1 MRDCV
6 EIRDLRVR
14 TILGINDGEREEPQ
28 DITISLWIF
37 CDTRKPGA
45 SDRIEDAIN
54 YRDVAKRVLQLAESS
69 KFFLVERLAEEIARI
84 CVRGF
89 GASKVRV
96 NVEKPGAVRHSRAV
110 GVTIEREPDDFR
122 D

>member
-6 EIRDLRVR
+6 EIRDLQLR
-14 TILGINDGEREEPQ
+14 TILGINDWEREELQ
-28 DITISLWIF
+28 DIVVSLWIF

-54 YRDVAKRVLQLAESS
+54 YRDVAKRVLQLGESS

-84 CVRGF
+84 CVREF
-89 GASKVRV
+89 GAAKVRV
-96 NVEKPGAVRHSRAV
+96 KVEKPSAVRHSRAV
-110 GVTIEREPDDFR
+110 GVTIERERADFP
-122 D
+122 

>member
-6 EIRDLRVR
+6 EIRDIQVR
-14 TILGINDGEREEPQ
+14 AILGINDWEREEPQ
-28 DITISLWIF
+28 DVLISLWIF

-54 YRDVAKRVLQLAESS
+54 YRDVAKRVLQVGESS

-84 CVRGF
+84 CVRDF
-89 GASKVRV
+89 GAEKVRV
-96 NVEKPGAVRHSRAV
+96 QVQKPGAVRHSRAV
-110 GVTIEREPDDFR
+110 GVTIEREQADFSS
-122 D
+122 